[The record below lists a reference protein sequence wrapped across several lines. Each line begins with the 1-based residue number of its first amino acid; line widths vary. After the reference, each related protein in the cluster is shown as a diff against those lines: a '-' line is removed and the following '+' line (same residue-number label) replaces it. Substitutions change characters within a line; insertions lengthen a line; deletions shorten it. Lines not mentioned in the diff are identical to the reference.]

1 MEKIFYAET
10 GAFGPTERVMRKIF
24 SEYYG
29 MREIEIVKSE
39 TGKPFLAR
47 TPFFFS
53 VTHTREV
60 CFIAVSDENV
70 GIDAEL
76 LSREID
82 YVPILSKFSAAE
94 KAEIRSR
101 EDFLRHWTAKESVV
115 KWLGGSHGVR
125 SEKNRLPRRYDLL
138 CGAGASRSALP
149 FRTGRPHRRALSGK
163 RRPSAS
169 LYPTLIYA
177 QKYLCERLISFPLQ
191 QR

>member
-24 SEYYG
+24 SEYCG

-60 CFIAVSDENV
+60 CFIAVSDGNV

-82 YVPILSKFSAAE
+82 YVPILSKFSATE

-115 KWLGGSHGVR
+115 KWLGGSLASDLKKIDYLEGMIFYAGLELPVR
-125 SEKNRLPRRYDLL
+125 LSHFEREGHIVALCRANDGPPPPFIRL
-138 CGAGASRSALP
+138 
-149 FRTGRPHRRALSGK
+149 
-163 RRPSAS
+163 
-169 LYPTLIYA
+169 
-177 QKYLCERLISFPLQ
+177 
-191 QR
+191 